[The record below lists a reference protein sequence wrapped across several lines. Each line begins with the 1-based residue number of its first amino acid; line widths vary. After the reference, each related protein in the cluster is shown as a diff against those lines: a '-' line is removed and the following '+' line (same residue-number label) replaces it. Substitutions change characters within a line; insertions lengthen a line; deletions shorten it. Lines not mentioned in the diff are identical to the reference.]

1 MFSEDLQKL
10 IEASLVD
17 GVITD
22 QERAV
27 IRKRALL
34 EGVDPDEVDLMLD
47 AEVQKIR
54 KKQEE
59 AVTKVKK
66 CPSCGEIIPALT
78 GVCPS
83 CGYVIS
89 IKSNDSH
96 ELMDLLDSME
106 KELKNLK
113 SGRSEDPKAQLA
125 AIDSYRRKAKTLY
138 GDNKKVQYLLAEID
152 AELDHYNKEDKKKS
166 KNLLIQRIIIIAIIL
181 LCLYGIR
188 YCSVTGPVSEAKKL
202 HTELCSKIDDLGM
215 PTEEKYEEQKNKLL
229 NIVWTGES
237 GYGFLQKMGINREV
251 LDLKDAFI
259 AKKRAYA
266 TQLNSLHKK
275 VYGNDDDT
283 NEIRCPDVYIK
294 E

>member
-1 MFSEDLQKL
+1 MFSEELNKL

-17 GVITD
+17 GVLTD
-22 QERAV
+22 KERAV

-59 AVTKVKK
+59 AVAKVKK

-83 CGYVIS
+83 CGYVIN
-89 IKSNDSH
+89 IKSKDNN

-106 KELKNLK
+106 KELESLK
-113 SGRSEDPKAQLA
+113 SGRSEDPQAQLA

-152 AELDHYNKEDKKKS
+152 AELDRYKEEDKKKG
-166 KNLLIQRIIIIAIIL
+166 KNKLIKRIVVIAIVL

-188 YCSVTGPVSEAKKL
+188 YCSVTGPVNEAKKL
-202 HTELCSKIDDLGM
+202 HTELCSKIDELGI
-215 PTEEKYEEQKNKLL
+215 PSEEKYEEQKIKLL

-251 LDLKDAFI
+251 LDLKNAFI

-283 NEIRCPDVYIK
+283 KEIQFPDAYID